1 MAKYDFSIS
10 PPLMNAAGFLGF
22 ALPTRGELLTRGLGA
37 FVTNPVSLQ
46 PRTPATGRRWLVYP
60 GGFLLHTGYPNPGL
74 SAVIRQCGRRWARA
88 SLPVIVHLLAEHPEQ
103 VYSMARRLERIEGVM
118 GVEVGLPPHASAG
131 LALEMARA
139 TAGERPAILRLPLDR
154 AVELTA
160 ACGEAL
166 RQAGVGALSLG
177 APRGALPLPGGGLPG
192 GGLAHGRLY
201 GPALFPLALQTVR
214 ALAGGPLPIIAA
226 GGIGGEADSQAML
239 AAGAAAVQ
247 LDWAL
252 WQL

>member
-22 ALPTRGELLTRGLGA
+22 ALPTRGELATRGLGA
-37 FVTNPVSLQ
+37 FVTNPVSLGAH
-46 PRTPATGRRWLVYP
+46 TPAAGHRWLPYA

-103 VYSMARRLERIEGVM
+103 IYSMARRLERIEGVM
-118 GVEVGLPPHASAG
+118 GVEVGLPPHVSAG
-131 LALEMARA
+131 LALDMARA
-139 TAGERPAILRLPLDR
+139 AAGERPAILRLPLDR

-177 APRGALPLPGGGLPG
+177 PPRGALPLPGGGLT
-192 GGLAHGRLY
+192 HGRLY
-201 GPALFPLALQTVR
+201 GPALFPQALQAAR
-214 ALAGGPLPIIAA
+214 ALAGGPLPLIAA
-226 GGIGGEADSQAML
+226 GGIGGEADIQVIL

-252 WQL
+252 WRL